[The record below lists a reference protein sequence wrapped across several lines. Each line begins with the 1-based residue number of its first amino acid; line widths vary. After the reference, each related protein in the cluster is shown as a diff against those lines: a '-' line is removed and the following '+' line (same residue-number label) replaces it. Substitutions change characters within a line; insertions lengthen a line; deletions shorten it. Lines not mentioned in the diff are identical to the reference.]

1 MKKKILLISLAVMM
15 FLLALGI
22 TLYPLISSYYND
34 RHQSQIQTKYE
45 ERLEQIDNSA
55 KIQAKQLAI
64 AYNNALKPENQIG
77 EAFTEQTLLEASVDY
92 DAQLNVAGDGIMCY
106 VEILRIDVVLP
117 VYHGTDASTLERGVG
132 HLLGSSLPVGGEST
146 HSVLTAHSGVASMKL
161 FSDLDQLQSGDV
173 FYIHVLGEVLAY
185 QVFDI
190 NTVLPHKTELLQ
202 IQTGKDLSTLVTC
215 TPFAVNTHRL
225 LVTGERIPYEEAEEI
240 VEEQITHEKPAQ
252 STWEKQYLQGVWIG
266 IGAAIIL
273 GLTVLAV
280 WLIRR
285 RRHG

>member
-1 MKKKILLISLAVMM
+1 MKKKILLICLAVMM

-106 VEILRIDVVLP
+106 VEIPRIDVVLP

>member
-106 VEILRIDVVLP
+106 VEIPRIDVVLP

-146 HSVLTAHSGVASMKL
+146 HTVLTAHSGVASMKL

-173 FYIHVLGEVLAY
+173 FYLHVLGEVLAY

-190 NTVLPHKTELLQ
+190 NTVLPHKTEHLQ

>member
-1 MKKKILLISLAVMM
+1 MKKKVLLISLAVVM

-22 TLYPLISSYYND
+22 TLYPLISSYYNN
-34 RHQSQIQTKYE
+34 RHQSEIHTKYE

-55 KIQAKQLAI
+55 KIEAKQLAI

-92 DAQLNVAGDGIMCY
+92 DAQLNIAGDGIMCY
-106 VEILRIDVVLP
+106 VEIPRIDVVLP
-117 VYHGTDASTLERGVG
+117 VYHGTDATTLERGVG

-185 QVFDI
+185 QIYDI

-225 LVTGERIPYEEAEEI
+225 LVTGERIAYEEAEEI
-240 VEEQITHEKPAQ
+240 VEEQQIHEKPAQ
-252 STWEKQYLQGVWIG
+252 STWEKEYLQGVWIG
-266 IGAAIIL
+266 IGAAVIL

>member
-106 VEILRIDVVLP
+106 VEIPRIDVVLP

-240 VEEQITHEKPAQ
+240 VEEQIIHEKPAQ

>member
-92 DAQLNVAGDGIMCY
+92 DAQLNIAGDGIMCY
-106 VEILRIDVVLP
+106 VEIPRIDVVLP

-173 FYIHVLGEVLAY
+173 FYLHVLGEVLAY

>member
-1 MKKKILLISLAVMM
+1 MKKKILRISLAVMM

-106 VEILRIDVVLP
+106 VEIPRIDVVLP

-252 STWEKQYLQGVWIG
+252 STWEKQYLQGVWVG
-266 IGAAIIL
+266 IGTAIIL

>member
-106 VEILRIDVVLP
+106 VEIPRIDVVLP

-240 VEEQITHEKPAQ
+240 VEEQTTHEKPAQ

-266 IGAAIIL
+266 ISAAIIL

>member
-1 MKKKILLISLAVMM
+1 MKKKVLLISLAVVM

-22 TLYPLISSYYND
+22 TLYPLISSYYNN
-34 RHQSQIQTKYE
+34 RHQSEIHTKYE

-55 KIQAKQLAI
+55 KIEAKQLAI

-92 DAQLNVAGDGIMCY
+92 DAQLNIAGNGIMCY
-106 VEILRIDVVLP
+106 VEIPRIDVVLP
-117 VYHGTDASTLERGVG
+117 VYHGTDATTLERGVG

-185 QVFDI
+185 QIYDI

-225 LVTGERIPYEEAEEI
+225 LVTGERIAYEEAEEI
-240 VEEQITHEKPAQ
+240 VEEQQIHEKPAQ

-266 IGAAIIL
+266 IGAAVIL

>member
-106 VEILRIDVVLP
+106 VEIPRIDVVLP

-173 FYIHVLGEVLAY
+173 FYLHVLGEVLAY

-215 TPFAVNTHRL
+215 TPFAVKTHRL

-252 STWEKQYLQGVWIG
+252 STWEKQYLQGVWVG

>member
-55 KIQAKQLAI
+55 KIHAKQLAI

-77 EAFTEQTLLEASVDY
+77 EAFTEQTILEASVDY

-106 VEILRIDVVLP
+106 VEIPRIDVVLP

-240 VEEQITHEKPAQ
+240 IEEQITHEKPAQ

>member
-1 MKKKILLISLAVMM
+1 MKKKILLICLAVMM

-106 VEILRIDVVLP
+106 VEIPRIDVVLP

-240 VEEQITHEKPAQ
+240 VEEQTTHEKPAQ

>member
-106 VEILRIDVVLP
+106 VEIPRIDVVLP

-190 NTVLPHKTELLQ
+190 NTVLPHKTELLR

>member
-1 MKKKILLISLAVMM
+1 MKKKILLISLAVVM

-22 TLYPLISSYYND
+22 TLYPLISSYYNN
-34 RHQSQIQTKYE
+34 RHQSEIHTKYE

-55 KIQAKQLAI
+55 KIEAKQLAI

-92 DAQLNVAGDGIMCY
+92 DAQLNIAGDGIMCY
-106 VEILRIDVVLP
+106 VEIPRIDVVLP
-117 VYHGTDASTLERGVG
+117 VYHGTDATTLERGVG

-161 FSDLDQLQSGDV
+161 FSDLDQLQTGDV

-185 QVFDI
+185 QVYDI

-240 VEEQITHEKPAQ
+240 VEEQQIHEKPAQ

-266 IGAAIIL
+266 VGAVVIL

>member
-92 DAQLNVAGDGIMCY
+92 DAQLNIAGDGIMCY
-106 VEILRIDVVLP
+106 VEIPRIDVVLP

-173 FYIHVLGEVLAY
+173 FYLHVLGEALAY

>member
-92 DAQLNVAGDGIMCY
+92 DAQLNIAGDGIMCY
-106 VEILRIDVVLP
+106 VEIPRIDVVLP

-173 FYIHVLGEVLAY
+173 FYLHVLGEVLAY

-202 IQTGKDLSTLVTC
+202 IQTGRDLSTLVTC

-266 IGAAIIL
+266 IGTAIIL

>member
-45 ERLEQIDNSA
+45 EQLEQIDNSA

-106 VEILRIDVVLP
+106 VEIPRIDVVLP